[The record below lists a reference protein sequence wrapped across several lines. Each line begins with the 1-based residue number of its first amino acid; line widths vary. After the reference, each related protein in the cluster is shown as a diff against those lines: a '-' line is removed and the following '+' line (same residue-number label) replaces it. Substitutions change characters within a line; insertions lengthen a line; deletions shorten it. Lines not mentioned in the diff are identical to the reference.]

1 MWTSRYGAITQS
13 IDMDNEQLVSNVELS
28 VSPIPGMALKGTVR
42 TTAKATVNDDA
53 ALGELA

>member
-1 MWTSRYGAITQS
+1 
-13 IDMDNEQLVSNVELS
+13 MDTERLVSKVELS
-28 VSPIPGMALKGTVR
+28 VSPIPGVELKGTVR